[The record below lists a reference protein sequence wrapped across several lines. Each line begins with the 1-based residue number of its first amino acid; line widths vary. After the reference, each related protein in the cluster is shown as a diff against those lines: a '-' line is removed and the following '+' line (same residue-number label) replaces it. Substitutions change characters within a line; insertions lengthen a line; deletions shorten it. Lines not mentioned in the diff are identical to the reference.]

1 MSSGKPA
8 HHRKEPAM
16 RYHDAIQALIDTAH
30 RQGHAITLYSHK
42 VDLDTVD
49 TVYTLVDLTD
59 DIEVFSTCSLPL
71 AFTRLLQYINS
82 GYRHDEEVNDA

>member
-1 MSSGKPA
+1 MP
-8 HHRKEPAM
+8 

-30 RQGHAITLYSHK
+30 RQGHALTLYSHK
-42 VDLDTVD
+42 VYID

-59 DIEVFSTCSLPL
+59 YIEVFSTCSLPL
-71 AFTRLLQYINS
+71 AFTRLLHYINS

>member
-1 MSSGKPA
+1 MT
-8 HHRKEPAM
+8 

-30 RQGHAITLYSHK
+30 RQGHALTLYSHK
-42 VDLDTVD
+42 VDLD

-59 DIEVFSTCSLPL
+59 DIEVFSTCFFLPL

-82 GYRHDEEVNDA
+82 GYRHDEEVNNA